1 MGLSM
6 TAYEITWPVSPAAV
20 TPNRSPLSSVDGG
33 GGGLE
38 PGERSPDRSS
48 SRGAVTPVDCPP
60 SGIAGAHLSA
70 ASCLRGAV
78 STTEDSLLLA
88 GVQCRLET
96 KDLWDKF
103 YELGTEMIITKSG
116 RSPAIIFIH
125 QQLVDRLNE
134 ILTTTTKEKV

>member
-1 MGLSM
+1 M

-88 GVQCRLET
+88 
-96 KDLWDKF
+96 
-103 YELGTEMIITKSG
+103 TEMIITKSG